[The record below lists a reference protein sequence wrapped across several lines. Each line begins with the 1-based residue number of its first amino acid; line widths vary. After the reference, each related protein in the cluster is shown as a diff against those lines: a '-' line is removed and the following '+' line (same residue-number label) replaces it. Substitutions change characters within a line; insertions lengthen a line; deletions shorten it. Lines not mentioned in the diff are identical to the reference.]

1 MAKEKAYPE
10 DAHLKPKAPPQKQA
24 PVAPRNTDPN
34 FKYLVR
40 LGNTDIDGN
49 KQIMYAMR
57 KVKGVSYA
65 MAYALCQVTGIVKS
79 QKAGYMKDVDVQ
91 KLETALKD
99 PLHHGIP
106 EWMVNRRKDFETGQ
120 VSHQLGGE
128 LEFAV
133 ETDIRR
139 MKKNKSYKGLRHAW
153 GQPVRGQRTK
163 SNFRRNKGKGMG
175 VKKKANASAGRV

>member
-1 MAKEKAYPE
+1 MAKDKQYPE
-10 DAHLKPKAPPQKQA
+10 DAHLKPKAPPQKPA
-24 PVAPRNTDPN
+24 PSAPRNTDPN

-40 LGNTDIDGN
+40 IGNTDCDGN
-49 KQIMYAMR
+49 KQLQYAMR

-65 MAYALCQVTGIVKS
+65 MAHAICQVTGINPS
-79 QKAGYMKDVDVQ
+79 QKAGYAKEADVQ
-91 KLETALKD
+91 KIETALKD
-99 PLHHGIP
+99 PLHHGLP
-106 EWMVNRRKDFETGQ
+106 EWMVNRRRDFETGQ
-120 VSHQLGGE
+120 TAHLLSGE

-175 VKKKANASAGRV
+175 VKKKANPSAGRV